1 MLRRSMMMGQIDQSV
16 PVTVVRSRSGWA
28 GLGLDVAWGARELIA
43 FFALRDIRV
52 RYRQT
57 FLGVAWV
64 VLQPLLAVL
73 IFAVLFGRV
82 LKVPSDGAPY
92 AVFACAALVPW
103 QFFAGVTNRCAQSLV
118 SNASLLTKVY
128 FPRLALPLGVALAA
142 SLDFAVGLVV
152 LMILGVAWGVL
163 PGASLGWLALAIP
176 QLVVAA
182 VGAGLWASAAN
193 VRFRDVG
200 HALPFVL
207 QVGLFLTPV
216 IYASSSLPPRLVT
229 FAALN
234 PMTAPCEVFRL
245 AILGHTSAQPWV
257 LGVSASIGWVL
268 LLTGLVFFRRAERTF
283 ADTV

>member
-1 MLRRSMMMGQIDQSV
+1 M
-16 PVTVVRSRSGWA
+16 
-28 GLGLDVAWGARELIA
+28 
-43 FFALRDIRV
+43 
-52 RYRQT
+52 
-57 FLGVAWV
+57 
-64 VLQPLLAVL
+64 
-73 IFAVLFGRV
+73 
-82 LKVPSDGAPY
+82 
-92 AVFACAALVPW
+92 
-103 QFFAGVTNRCAQSLV
+103 
-118 SNASLLTKVY
+118 
-128 FPRLALPLGVALAA
+128 
-142 SLDFAVGLVV
+142 
-152 LMILGVAWGVL
+152 
-163 PGASLGWLALAIP
+163 ALAIP